1 LEKRT
6 AELHQEKQLQRGVP
20 RVAGGALIVP
30 MGLLRKLQTGET
42 APPDVAKETKRV
54 EMLAME
60 AVMESERQQGFFPTD
75 VSAEKRGYDIE
86 SLRADGSLRFIE
98 VKGRAKGADTVTVTK
113 NEVLTALNK
122 PDDYYLALVLV
133 DGDDASRPLYIPRPF
148 SKEPEF
154 FMTTIDCKIA
164 DLTGSREGG

>member
-1 LEKRT
+1 
-6 AELHQEKQLQRGVP
+6 
-20 RVAGGALIVP
+20 
-30 MGLLRKLQTGET
+30 LLRKLQTGEIT
-42 APPDVAKETKRV
+42 PPEVAQETKRV

-75 VSAEKRGYDIE
+75 VSTDKRGYDIE

-98 VKGRAKGADTVTVTK
+98 VKGRAMGADTVTVTK

-122 PDDYYLALVLV
+122 PDDYYLAIVMV
-133 DGDDASRPLYIPRPF
+133 DGDDASRPLYIARPF

-164 DLTGSREGG
+164 DLTGSLEGG